1 MLLELYAIMLPQMI
15 GYVRCFDSN
24 RTISF
29 KISDKKQLKKY
40 IKIWEKISS
49 LVGKEFDSKPVYGDS
64 DKYIKTKIKSCRD
77 NVNTNFQGKKYQKK
91 IHHRNHLQITSYNPL
106 FSFRLELFIM
116 FIVSFL
122 LIYQK

>member
-24 RTISF
+24 TTISF

-40 IKIWEKISS
+40 IKIWEKISG

-64 DKYIKTKIKSCRD
+64 DKDIKTKIKSCRG
-77 NVNTNFQGKKYQKK
+77 NVNAYFQGKKVPKE
-91 IHHRNHLQITSYNPL
+91 NTS
-106 FSFRLELFIM
+106 
-116 FIVSFL
+116 
-122 LIYQK
+122 

>member
-1 MLLELYAIMLPQMI
+1 MLLQMI

-40 IKIWEKISS
+40 IKIWEKISG

-64 DKYIKTKIKSCRD
+64 DKDIKTKIKSYRG
-77 NVNTNFQGKKYQKK
+77 NVNTNFQGKKVPKE
-91 IHHRNHLQITSYNPL
+91 NTS
-106 FSFRLELFIM
+106 
-116 FIVSFL
+116 
-122 LIYQK
+122 

>member
-77 NVNTNFQGKKYQKK
+77 NVNTNFQDKKVPKE
-91 IHHRNHLQITSYNPL
+91 NTS
-106 FSFRLELFIM
+106 
-116 FIVSFL
+116 
-122 LIYQK
+122 